1 MHTFWMEMK
10 SDLAEKSLWKSVI
23 GYGILS
29 IGETIR
35 FKGDDAMRKLEY
47 TFKTDTL
54 FKMLFVQYP
63 ELLKKLVAD
72 LLGIPL
78 EGIGQFVIR
87 NPEMP
92 PENLGDKFCRLDINM
107 TVNGQR
113 VDLEVQ
119 VCNEGDYPERVMY
132 YWAREFS
139 SSLLTGQGYSTLP
152 RTIVI
157 SIIDFPLFECEEY
170 HSFFQPLE
178 VTRHTLLSDK
188 MGFHFFE
195 LPKLPSYVGEDDMLL
210 LWLSLFKAETE
221 EELEKIKEMEVPV
234 MSQAINAYYTIT
246 ASSEFR
252 EKERLRAKARHDEA
266 QALHNARREATIE
279 RNIEIARNMISDGEP
294 IEKIVRYTGLTKES
308 IENLKV

>member
-1 MHTFWMEMK
+1 MK
-10 SDLAEKSLWKSVI
+10 
-23 GYGILS
+23 
-29 IGETIR
+29 
-35 FKGDDAMRKLEY
+35 KLQY

-54 FKMLFVQYP
+54 FKMLFVKYP
-63 ELLKKLVAD
+63 ELLKELVAN
-72 LLGIPL
+72 LLGISS
-78 EGIGQFVIR
+78 GSIGQFTIK

-107 TVNGQR
+107 TVNGQQ

-119 VCNEGDYPERVMY
+119 VSNEGDYPERVMY

-139 SSLLTGQGYSTLP
+139 SALQAGEGYSRLP
-152 RTIVI
+152 RTLVV
-157 SIIDFPLFECEEY
+157 SIIDFMLFDCEEY

-195 LPKLPSYVGEDDMLL
+195 LPKLPDDVSQENMLL
-210 LWLSLFKAETE
+210 LWLSLFKADTE
-221 EELEKIKEMEVPV
+221 EELEKIKGMEVPV

-246 ASSEFR
+246 DSSEFR

-266 QALHNARREATIE
+266 QALYHARREARRE
-279 RNIEIARNMISDGEP
+279 GKQEEKYEIAKKLLKRNRPVDE
-294 IEKIVRYTGLTKES
+294 IVEDTGLTYEEVES
-308 IENLKV
+308 LRVTV

>member
-1 MHTFWMEMK
+1 
-10 SDLAEKSLWKSVI
+10 
-23 GYGILS
+23 
-29 IGETIR
+29 
-35 FKGDDAMRKLEY
+35 MRKLEY

-78 EGIGQFVIR
+78 QSIGQFVIR

-119 VCNEGDYPERVMY
+119 VCNGGDYPERVMY

-139 SSLLTGQGYSTLP
+139 SALMAGQGYSTLP

-157 SIIDFPLFECEEY
+157 SIIDFILFECEEY
-170 HSFFQPLE
+170 DSFFQPLE
-178 VTRHTLLSDK
+178 VKRHTLLSDK

-195 LPKLPSYVGEDDMLL
+195 LPKLPADVNEDNMLL

-266 QALHNARREATIE
+266 QALYHARREARRE
-279 RNIEIARNMISDGEP
+279 GKQEEKYEIAKKLLKRNRPVDE
-294 IEKIVRYTGLTKES
+294 IVEDTGLTYEEVES
-308 IENLKV
+308 LRVTV

>member
-1 MHTFWMEMK
+1 
-10 SDLAEKSLWKSVI
+10 
-23 GYGILS
+23 
-29 IGETIR
+29 
-35 FKGDDAMRKLEY
+35 MRKLEY

-63 ELLKKLVAD
+63 ELLKRLVAD

-107 TVNGQR
+107 VVDGQR
-113 VDLEVQ
+113 VDLEIQ

-139 SSLLTGQGYSTLP
+139 SALPAGQGYSALP

-157 SIIDFPLFECEEY
+157 SIIDFPLFRCEEY

-195 LPKLPSYVGEDDMLL
+195 LPKLPAEVSGNDMLL

-266 QALHNARREATIE
+266 QALHNARREATME
-279 RNIEIARNMISDGEP
+279 RNIEIARNAKRMNMPVDDIM
-294 IEKIVRYTGLTKES
+294 KLTGLS
-308 IENLKV
+308 RQQIEGIKV

>member
-1 MHTFWMEMK
+1 MK
-10 SDLAEKSLWKSVI
+10 
-23 GYGILS
+23 
-29 IGETIR
+29 
-35 FKGDDAMRKLEY
+35 KLQY

-54 FKMLFVQYP
+54 FKMLFVKYP
-63 ELLKKLVAD
+63 ELLKELVAN
-72 LLGIPL
+72 LLGIPS
-78 EGIGQFVIR
+78 GSIGQFTIK

-107 TVNGQR
+107 TVNGQQ

-119 VCNEGDYPERVMY
+119 VSNEGDYPERVMY

-139 SSLLTGQGYSTLP
+139 SALPAGEGYSRLP
-152 RTIVI
+152 RTLVV
-157 SIIDFPLFECEEY
+157 SIIDFMLFDCEEY

-195 LPKLPSYVGEDDMLL
+195 LPKLPDNVSQENMLL
-210 LWLSLFKAETE
+210 LWLSLFKADTE
-221 EELEKIKEMEVPV
+221 EELEKIKGMEVPV

-252 EKERLRAKARHDEA
+252 EKERLCARARHDEA
-266 QALHNARREATIE
+266 QALYNAE
-279 RNIEIARNMISDGEP
+279 RKGKQKEKIEIAKKLIKRNRSTDE
-294 IEKIVRYTGLTKES
+294 IVEDTGLTYEEV
-308 IENLKV
+308 ENLRIEI

>member
-1 MHTFWMEMK
+1 MHTFWMR
-10 SDLAEKSLWKSVI
+10 SDLVTKSLWKSAI
-23 GYGILS
+23 EYGILS
-29 IGETIR
+29 IREIIR

-139 SSLLTGQGYSTLP
+139 SALLTGQGYSTLP

-178 VTRHTLLSDK
+178 VTRHMLLSDK

-195 LPKLPSYVGEDDMLL
+195 LPKLPSDVGEDDMLL

-266 QALHNARREATIE
+266 QALYNAD
-279 RNIEIARNMISDGEP
+279 RNAKIGIARNMIEDGEP
-294 IEKIVRYTGLTKES
+294 IEKIIRYTGLTKES

>member
-1 MHTFWMEMK
+1 MAVKIFIAISHRVWYT
-10 SDLAEKSLWKSVI
+10 I
-23 GYGILS
+23 YRG
-29 IGETIR
+29 TIR

-78 EGIGQFVIR
+78 QSIGQFVIR

-119 VCNEGDYPERVMY
+119 VCNGGDYPERVMY

-139 SSLLTGQGYSTLP
+139 SALMAGQGYSTLP

-157 SIIDFPLFECEEY
+157 SIIDFILFECEEY
-170 HSFFQPLE
+170 DSFFQPLE
-178 VTRHTLLSDK
+178 VKRHTLLSDK

-195 LPKLPSYVGEDDMLL
+195 LPKLPADVNEDNMLL

-266 QALHNARREATIE
+266 QALHNARKE
-279 RNIEIARNMISDGEP
+279 RDIEIARNALKMNMSVDDIM
-294 IEKIVRYTGLTKES
+294 KLTGLS
-308 IENLKV
+308 RQQIEDIKI

>member
-1 MHTFWMEMK
+1 MK
-10 SDLAEKSLWKSVI
+10 FII
-23 GYGILS
+23 GYGIFS
-29 IGETIR
+29 IGEIIR

-78 EGIGQFVIR
+78 ESIGQFVIR

-139 SSLLTGQGYSTLP
+139 SALMAGQGYSTLP

-157 SIIDFPLFECEEY
+157 SIIDFILFECEEY
-170 HSFFQPLE
+170 DSFFQPLE
-178 VTRHTLLSDK
+178 VKRHTLLSDK

-195 LPKLPSYVGEDDMLL
+195 LPKLPDAVDENDMLL

-266 QALHNARREATIE
+266 QALYNARK
-279 RNIEIARNMISDGEP
+279 EIAQKLLKRNRPVDE
-294 IEKIVRYTGLTKES
+294 IVEDTGLTYEEVEDLRIKS
-308 IENLKV
+308 

>member
-1 MHTFWMEMK
+1 MVNGDRYI
-10 SDLAEKSLWKSVI
+10 S
-23 GYGILS
+23 
-29 IGETIR
+29 IR
-35 FKGDDAMRKLEY
+35 FSSWHKMVAVI
-47 TFKTDTL
+47 
-54 FKMLFVQYP
+54 KMLFVRYP
-63 ELLKKLVAD
+63 ELLKELVAE
-72 LLGIPL
+72 LLGISL
-78 EGIGQFVIR
+78 GSIEKFLIR

-107 TVNGQR
+107 TVNGQQ

-119 VCNEGDYPERVMY
+119 VSNEGDYPERVMY
-132 YWAREFS
+132 YWARGFS
-139 SSLLTGQGYSTLP
+139 SALLSGQGYSELP

-157 SIIDFPLFECEEY
+157 SIIDFVQFACGEY

-195 LPKLPSYVGEDDMLL
+195 LPKLPDDISQENMLL
-210 LWLSLFKAETE
+210 LWLSLFKADTE
-221 EELEKIKEMEVPV
+221 EELEKIKGMEVPV

-266 QALHNARREATIE
+266 QALYNARQE
-279 RNIEIARNMISDGEP
+279 
-294 IEKIVRYTGLTKES
+294 EKIEFAKKLIKRNRSTDEIVEDTGLTYKEVKDLR
-308 IENLKV
+308 ITT

>member
-1 MHTFWMEMK
+1 
-10 SDLAEKSLWKSVI
+10 
-23 GYGILS
+23 
-29 IGETIR
+29 
-35 FKGDDAMRKLEY
+35 MRKLEY

-72 LLGIPL
+72 LLGISV
-78 EGIGQFVIR
+78 ESIGQFVIR

-119 VCNEGDYPERVMY
+119 VSNEGDYPERVMY

-139 SSLLTGQGYSTLP
+139 SALLTGQGYSTLP

-157 SIIDFPLFECEEY
+157 SIIDFILLECEEY

-195 LPKLPSYVGEDDMLL
+195 LPKLPADVSEDNMLL
-210 LWLSLFKAETE
+210 LWLSLFRAETE
-221 EELEKIKEMEVPV
+221 EELEKIKEMEAPV

-266 QALHNARREATIE
+266 QALYNARKE
-279 RNIEIARNMISDGEP
+279 RDIEIAKKLLKRNRPVDEIMED
-294 IEKIVRYTGLTKES
+294 TGLTYEEVKDLCIKS
-308 IENLKV
+308 

>member
-1 MHTFWMEMK
+1 MHTFWMK
-10 SDLAEKSLWKSVI
+10 SDLAAKSLWKSAI

-132 YWAREFS
+132 YWYWAREFS
-139 SSLLTGQGYSTLP
+139 SALFTGQGYSTLP

-157 SIIDFPLFECEEY
+157 SIIDFILFDCKEY
-170 HSFFQPLE
+170 DSFFQPLE
-178 VTRHTLLSDK
+178 VKRHTLLSDK

-195 LPKLPSYVGEDDMLL
+195 LPKLPDHVDEDDMLL

-266 QALHNARREATIE
+266 QALYNARKE
-279 RNIEIARNMISDGEP
+279 RDIEIAQNMLEDGEP
-294 IEKIVRYTGLTKES
+294 IEKIIRYTGLTKEN